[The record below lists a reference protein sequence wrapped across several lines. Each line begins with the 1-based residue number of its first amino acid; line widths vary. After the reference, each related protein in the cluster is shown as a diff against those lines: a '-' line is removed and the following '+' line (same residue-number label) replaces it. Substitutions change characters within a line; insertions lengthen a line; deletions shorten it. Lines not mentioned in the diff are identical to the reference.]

1 MPLGQGRCETAYLT
15 KRIDVESKLINSRF
29 LSAAL
34 TCLLAPLLAWLSL
47 GAALAQEALVGRA
60 AGANARIEVL
70 GAGFAQAG
78 AVAPSQGRLVLY
90 RLRHSGA
97 QDALTVLVGGRY
109 HASLVEGGFSDA
121 CLSPGTLEL
130 GVRQVRVGDG
140 GRDGVQQIL
149 ALPLPAGSLVYV
161 RVDGLQLQPVPP
173 AQAQLEMAG
182 LRQQMHTVSR
192 LQQNCLA
199 AAPAPAQPAGPQR
212 HELILLA
219 DSTFDFGRSDEA
231 SLTPLGR
238 QQLIQLAQRLRN
250 DFAQIHQIQITG
262 HADPIGNASA
272 NEALALARAQTVQ
285 QLLATQVQAFSQAPL
300 QLRGAGSREPQVS
313 GCPLQASPGAI
324 RCHAPNR
331 RVNIEVTGLRR

>member
-1 MPLGQGRCETAYLT
+1 MQKKMNISYRLAAAVVWLAGA
-15 KRIDVESKLINSRF
+15 
-29 LSAAL
+29 LS
-34 TCLLAPLLAWLSL
+34 LLHGPASAQEPLL
-47 GAALAQEALVGRA
+47 GRAA

-70 GAGFAQAG
+70 GAGFAQPG

-90 RLRHSGA
+90 RPRQSGA

-130 GVRQVRVGDG
+130 GVRRVRVGDG

-149 ALPLPAGSLVYV
+149 ALPIPAGSRVYV

-182 LRQQMHTVSR
+182 LRQQVHTISR

-199 AAPAPAQPAGPQR
+199 SPAVAQPAGPQR
-212 HELILLA
+212 HELVLLA
-219 DSTFDFGRSDEA
+219 DSTFAFGRSDEA
-231 SLTPLGR
+231 AMTPLGR
-238 QQLIQLAQRLRN
+238 LQIEQLAQRLRN
-250 DFAQIHQIQITG
+250 EFAQIHQIRITG
-262 HADPIGNASA
+262 HADPLGNAST

-300 QLRGAGSREPQVS
+300 QLRGAGSREPVLD

-331 RVNIEVTGLRR
+331 RVNIEVTGLAR

>member
-1 MPLGQGRCETAYLT
+1 MQKKMNISYRLAAAVVWLAGA
-15 KRIDVESKLINSRF
+15 
-29 LSAAL
+29 LS
-34 TCLLAPLLAWLSL
+34 LLHGPASAQEPLL
-47 GAALAQEALVGRA
+47 GRAA

-70 GAGFAQAG
+70 GAGFAQPG

-90 RLRHSGA
+90 RPRQSGA

-130 GVRQVRVGDG
+130 GVRRVRVGDG

-149 ALPLPAGSLVYV
+149 ALPVPAGSRVYV

-182 LRQQMHTVSR
+182 LRQQVHTISR

-199 AAPAPAQPAGPQR
+199 ASPALAQPAGPQR
-212 HELILLA
+212 QELVLLA
-219 DSTFDFGRSDEA
+219 DSSFAFGRSDEA
-231 SLTPLGR
+231 AMTPLGR
-238 QQLIQLAQRLRN
+238 LQIEQLAQRLRN
-250 DFAQIHQIQITG
+250 EFAQIHQIRITG
-262 HADPIGNASA
+262 HADPLGNASA

-300 QLRGAGSREPQVS
+300 QLRGAGSREPVLD

-331 RVNIEVTGLRR
+331 RVNIEVTGLAR

>member
-1 MPLGQGRCETAYLT
+1 MQKKMNISYRLAAAVVWLAGA
-15 KRIDVESKLINSRF
+15 
-29 LSAAL
+29 LS
-34 TCLLAPLLAWLSL
+34 LLHGPASAQEPLL
-47 GAALAQEALVGRA
+47 GRAA

-70 GAGFAQAG
+70 GAGFAQPG

-90 RLRHSGA
+90 RPRQSGA

-130 GVRQVRVGDG
+130 GVRHVRVGDG

-182 LRQQMHTVSR
+182 LRQQMHTISR

-238 QQLIQLAQRLRN
+238 QQLIHLAQRLRN

-272 NEALALARAQTVQ
+272 NETLALARAQTVQ

>member
-1 MPLGQGRCETAYLT
+1 MQKKMNISYRLAAAVVWLAGA
-15 KRIDVESKLINSRF
+15 
-29 LSAAL
+29 LS
-34 TCLLAPLLAWLSL
+34 LLHGPASAQEPLL
-47 GAALAQEALVGRA
+47 GRAA

-70 GAGFAQAG
+70 GAGFAQPG

-90 RLRHSGA
+90 RPRQSGA

-130 GVRQVRVGDG
+130 GVRRVRVGDG

-149 ALPLPAGSLVYV
+149 ALPVPAGSLVYV

-182 LRQQMHTVSR
+182 LRQQVHTVSR

-199 AAPAPAQPAGPQR
+199 ASPALAQPAGPQR
-212 HELILLA
+212 QELVLLA
-219 DSTFDFGRSDEA
+219 DSTFAFGRSDEA
-231 SLTPLGR
+231 AMTPLGR
-238 QQLIQLAQRLRN
+238 LQIEQLAQRLRN
-250 DFAQIHQIQITG
+250 EFAQIHQIRITG
-262 HADPIGNASA
+262 HADPLGNASA

-300 QLRGAGSREPQVS
+300 QLRGAGSREPVLD

-331 RVNIEVTGLRR
+331 RVNIEVTGLAR

>member
-1 MPLGQGRCETAYLT
+1 MHQGHLQALSRKWAFALGFC
-15 KRIDVESKLINSRF
+15 
-29 LSAAL
+29 
-34 TCLLAPLLAWLSL
+34 LLAWLNL
-47 GAALAQEALVGRA
+47 DTALAQEALVGRA
-60 AGANARIEVL
+60 AGVSSRIEVL
-70 GAGFAQAG
+70 GAGFAQPG

-90 RLRHSGA
+90 RPRQSGA

-130 GVRQVRVGDG
+130 GVRRVRVGDG

-149 ALPLPAGSLVYV
+149 ALPVPAGSLVYV
-161 RVDGLQLQPVPP
+161 RVDGLELQPVPP
-173 AQAQLEMAG
+173 AQAQLEMTG

-192 LQQNCLA
+192 LQQACQ
-199 AAPAPAQPAGPQR
+199 AAPAPTLAQQPAGPQR
-212 HELILLA
+212 HELVLLA
-219 DSTFDFGRSDEA
+219 DSTFAFGRSEEA
-231 SLTPLGR
+231 AITPLGR
-238 QQLIQLAQRLRN
+238 QQLIHLAQRLRK

-285 QLLATQVQAFSQAPL
+285 QILAAQIDASGQIPL
-300 QLRGAGSREPQVS
+300 QLRGAGSREPLVT
-313 GCPLQASPGAI
+313 GCAVQATPEAI

>member
-1 MPLGQGRCETAYLT
+1 MTLGLDRCKTAYWT
-15 KRIDVESKLINSRF
+15 QRIDVQKKSILSRF
-29 LSAAL
+29 LSATVAFSL
-34 TCLLAPLLAWLSL
+34 TWLSL
-47 GAALAQEALVGRA
+47 DMALAQEALVGRA
-60 AGANARIEVL
+60 AGGNSRIEVL
-70 GAGFAQAG
+70 GAGFAQPG

-90 RLRHSGA
+90 RPRQSGA

-130 GVRQVRVGDG
+130 GMRRVRVGDG

-149 ALPLPAGSLVYV
+149 ALPVPAGSLVYV
-161 RVDGLQLQPVPP
+161 RVDGLELQPVPP

-199 AAPAPAQPAGPQR
+199 APALAQPAGPER

-219 DSTFDFGRSDEA
+219 DSTFAFGRSDEA

-238 QQLIQLAQRLRN
+238 QQLIHLAQRLRN

-285 QLLATQVQAFSQAPL
+285 QILAAQVDARDQIPL
-300 QLRGAGSREPQVS
+300 QLRGAGSREPLVR
-313 GCPLQASPGAI
+313 GCPMQASPVAI
-324 RCHAPNR
+324 RCHALNR